1 MSGPTA
7 IGLSMLIFLS
17 MWCCFWAGQRS
28 MWLRMRD
35 RHERNRRWR
44 EFYDE
49 DLED

>member
-1 MSGPTA
+1 MIGLTA

-35 RHERNRRWR
+35 LQEKRRRWA
-44 EFYDE
+44 EWE
-49 DLED
+49 DFDNE